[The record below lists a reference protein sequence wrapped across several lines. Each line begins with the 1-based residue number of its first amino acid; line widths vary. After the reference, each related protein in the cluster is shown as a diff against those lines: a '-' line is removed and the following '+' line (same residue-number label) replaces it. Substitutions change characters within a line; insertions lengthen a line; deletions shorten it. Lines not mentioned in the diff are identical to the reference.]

1 LQVAR
6 QDLTSPAA
14 TAWLTGSGVRL
25 YLTAWLGGGVTALAL
40 PPLHLW
46 PALLGFALLLH
57 LLRRAPRRRAA
68 FALGWWFGFGYFL
81 VGLYWVAIA
90 FFSDAERFGALA
102 LPAVVL
108 LCAGMAL
115 YPALATWLAMLRRWR
130 SPTAAALA
138 LAIAWIAMEAL
149 RERLFGGFP
158 WNLTGY
164 AWSGSDA
171 ISQLGALTGIYG
183 LSLLA
188 VALGALPAGLLEPGG
203 RARWWPV
210 AVGAALLALVW
221 IGGMARLGGA
231 EVEEVQ
237 GVRLRLVQGNEPQE
251 HTWRPEMRNRWFAH
265 HLALSGDD
273 AAGITHV
280 VWPESASPYPLDQVA
295 EARALIARVVP
306 PGGVLLTGGERFD
319 VSTEPPKAWNSLF
332 VIDDAGTVRARYDKH
347 DLVPFGE
354 FMPLRDALGRI
365 GLSQL
370 ARGGLDFQAGPGRTT
385 IALPGLPP
393 FSPLICYETIFPGRV
408 FAAGARPDW
417 LLNVTNDG
425 WFGHSTGPY
434 QHLAMARMRAIEEGL
449 PLVRAA
455 NTGISAVVDPWGR
468 VQARLDLGETGVL
481 DAALPK
487 PLPATVFGRARHWPV
502 LLLAFACL
510 LAVAA
515 IERRAGRRDSNV

>member
-6 QDLTSPAA
+6 QGLRSPAA
-14 TAWLTGSGVRL
+14 TAWLAGNSVRL
-25 YLTAWLGGGVTALAL
+25 YLTAWLGGGLTALAL

-57 LLRRAPRRRAA
+57 LLRRTPRSRAA
-68 FALGWWFGFGYFL
+68 FALGWCFGFGYFL
-81 VGLYWVAIA
+81 VGLYWIAIA

-102 LPAVVL
+102 LPAVML

-115 YPALATWLAMLRRWR
+115 YPALATWLAMLYRWR
-130 SPTAAALA
+130 SPTAGALA
-138 LAIAWIAMEAL
+138 LAITWIATEAL
-149 RERLFGGFP
+149 RARLFGGFP
-158 WNLTGY
+158 WNLIGY

-171 ISQLGALTGIYG
+171 ISQLGALTGVYG
-183 LSLLA
+183 LSMLA

-203 RARWWPV
+203 RARWRPV
-210 AVGAALLALVW
+210 AVGVAVLALIW
-221 IGGMARLGGA
+221 LGGTVRLA
-231 EVEEVQ
+231 GAKVEEVQ
-237 GVRLRLVQGNEPQE
+237 GVRLRLVQGNVPQE
-251 HTWRPEMRNRWFAH
+251 DKWRPAMRNHWFAH
-265 HLALSGDD
+265 HLRLSSED

-280 VWPESASPYPLDQVA
+280 VWPESASPYPVDQVA

-306 PGGVLLTGGERFD
+306 PGGLLLTGGERFD
-319 VSTEPPKAWNSLF
+319 FGKDPPKVWNSLF
-332 VIDDAGTVRARYDKH
+332 VVDDAGVVRAHYDKH

-354 FMPLRDALGRI
+354 FMPLRDLLGRI

-370 ARGGLDFQAGPGRTT
+370 ARGGLDFEAGPGRTT

-408 FAAGARPDW
+408 FAPEVRPDW
-417 LLNVTNDG
+417 LVNVTNDG
-425 WFGHSTGPY
+425 WFGHSSGPY
-434 QHLAMARMRAIEEGL
+434 QHLAMARLRAIEEGL
-449 PLVRAA
+449 PMVRSA

-468 VQARLDLGETGVL
+468 VQSRLGLGETGVL

-502 LLLAFACL
+502 LLVVCVSL
-510 LAVAA
+510 LTMVV
-515 IERRAGRRDSNV
+515 IERRAGRRDSTV

>member
-1 LQVAR
+1 LHVAR
-6 QDLTSPAA
+6 EDLRSPAA
-14 TAWLTGSGVRL
+14 AAWLTASGVRP
-25 YLTAWLGGGVTALAL
+25 YLAAWLGGGFTALAL
-40 PPLHLW
+40 PPLYVW

-115 YPALATWLAMLRRWR
+115 YPALATWLAMLYRWR

-138 LAIAWIAMEAL
+138 LAVAWIAMEAL
-149 RERLFGGFP
+149 RARLFGGFP
-158 WNLTGY
+158 WNLIGY

-188 VALGALPAGLLEPGG
+188 VVLGALPAGLLEPGG
-203 RARWWPV
+203 RARWWPLAV
-210 AVGAALLALVW
+210 AAAALALIW
-221 IGGMARLGGA
+221 AGGMARLAGA
-231 EVEEVQ
+231 AVEEVPQ
-237 GVRLRLVQGNEPQE
+237 IRLRLVQGNVPQE
-251 HTWRPEMRNRWFAH
+251 DKWRPEMRSHWFGH
-265 HLALSGDD
+265 HLGLSARDGR
-273 AAGITHV
+273 GITHV
-280 VWPESASPYPLDQVA
+280 IWPESASPFPLDQVE
-295 EARALIARVVP
+295 EARALIAQVVP
-306 PGGVLLTGGERFD
+306 PGGLLLTGGERFD
-319 VSTEPPKAWNSLF
+319 FSEDPAKAWNSLL
-332 VIDDAGTVRARYDKH
+332 VVDDKGALRAHYDKH

-354 FMPLRDALGRI
+354 FMPLRDLLGRI

-393 FSPLICYETIFPGRV
+393 FSPLICYETIFSGRV
-408 FAAGARPDW
+408 FAPGARPEW

-425 WFGHSTGPY
+425 WFGHSSGPY

-449 PLVRAA
+449 PMVRAA
-455 NTGISAVVDPWGR
+455 NTGISVVVDPWGR
-468 VQARLDLGETGVL
+468 IQARLGLGETGVL
-481 DAALPK
+481 DAALPR
-487 PLPATVFGRARHWPV
+487 PLAATVFGRARHWPV
-502 LLLAFACL
+502 LLVVGVGL
-510 LAVAA
+510 LAMVA
-515 IERRAGRRDSNV
+515 IERRAGRRHANV